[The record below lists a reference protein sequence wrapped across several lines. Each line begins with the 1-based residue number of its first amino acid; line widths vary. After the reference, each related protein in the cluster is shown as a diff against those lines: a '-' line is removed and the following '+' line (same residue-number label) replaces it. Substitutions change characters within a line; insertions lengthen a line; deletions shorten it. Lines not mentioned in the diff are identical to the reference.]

1 MGKALR
7 AVATQKQQKTSPK
20 RNTDA
25 TSAITNAWNGR
36 VGKSNVAQFRFW
48 AEHSEW
54 VRGAINIRRSQV
66 ASAEWDIVPFDPKK
80 PYSKR
85 LQADLRDKF
94 RLPNPANDSYRT
106 FIEPIIEDILVLD
119 AGVVEK
125 ERTVDGSIANL
136 WPVDGAT
143 IRVSEVW
150 DGDPDEDRY
159 FWYPRNRL
167 EAKFKN
173 ADMIYMMANR
183 RSHSVVGL
191 SALETLKL
199 TIEAE
204 LYAHDYNRRQVA
216 GAAPDGVMDL
226 GKGASQQDIDRFRE
240 FFESE
245 MAYGGTVGFIGG
257 SEQAKWIDIRK
268 SNRDMQFLEWQIYL
282 VRKIAV
288 VFGLSPQDLGV
299 TFDVNRSTSE
309 IQMQI
314 SEDRGLRPL
323 MSLVQDYFTREVVWD
338 VAYGGPGNNLAFR
351 YKALNLKE
359 STARAEMNKL
369 ALAGVPWK
377 MFNEAR
383 VDEGREPV
391 PAMEG
396 KIIMA
401 TPQGAVDI
409 SDVPTVREMLE
420 MQMAKREAPPPPPT
434 DSKPPAGKAF
444 DINVAA
450 PDMNPI
456 VDLVRMLNATYEAR
470 DSALLEAATRPQPA
484 PQVTIDKGAVEVNVD
499 APVVN
504 VGMPTPTPKSVTRHS
519 KFEMDDRGRVIG
531 KTETETRD
539 MPSDPPKSVIRHSTF
554 EVDEQGRIVGKTET
568 ETES

>member
-1 MGKALR
+1 MGKALA
-7 AVATQKQQKTSPK
+7 AVAKQHKTTPRAWKSSSSAVT
-20 RNTDA
+20 NT
-25 TSAITNAWNGR
+25 WNGK

-66 ASAEWDIVPFDPKK
+66 ASAEWDIVPADPKK

-85 LQADLRDKF
+85 LQAEIKDKF
-94 RLPNPANDSYRT
+94 TQPNTAGDTYRT
-106 FIEPIIEDILVLD
+106 LIEPVVEDILVLD
-119 AGVVEK
+119 AGVIEK
-125 ERTVDGSIANL
+125 ERTVGGGIANL
-136 WPVDGAT
+136 WAVDGGT

-150 DGDPDEDRY
+150 DGSSPNDARY
-159 FWYPRNRL
+159 FWYPDHKERARFTNDEL
-167 EAKFKN
+167 VY
-173 ADMIYMMANR
+173 IMANR
-183 RSHSVVGL
+183 RSNSVVGL

-204 LYAHDYNRRQVA
+204 LYAHDYNRRQVV

-226 GKGASQQDIDRFRE
+226 GKGASQTDIDRFRE

-245 MAYGGTVGFIGG
+245 MTYGGTVGFIGG
-257 SEQAKWIDIRK
+257 TEQAKWIPFRG

-309 IQMQI
+309 VQLQI

-323 MSLVQDYFTREVVWD
+323 MSLIQDHLTDEIVWD
-338 VAYGGPGNNLAFR
+338 PSYGGRGNNLAFR

-377 MFNEAR
+377 LFNEAR
-383 VDEGREPV
+383 VDEGREPI
-391 PAMEG
+391 PAMDG

-420 MQMAKREAPPPPPT
+420 MQQAAKKAPG
-434 DSKPPAGKAF
+434 S
-444 DINVAA
+444 
-450 PDMNPI
+450 
-456 VDLVRMLNATYEAR
+456 
-470 DSALLEAATRPQPA
+470 
-484 PQVTIDKGAVEVNVD
+484 
-499 APVVN
+499 
-504 VGMPTPTPKSVTRHS
+504 
-519 KFEMDDRGRVIG
+519 
-531 KTETETRD
+531 
-539 MPSDPPKSVIRHSTF
+539 
-554 EVDEQGRIVGKTET
+554 
-568 ETES
+568 

>member
-1 MGKALR
+1 MGKVLA
-7 AVATQKQQKTSPK
+7 AVATQKAARTSPK
-20 RNTDA
+20 ARE
-25 TSAITNAWNGR
+25 TSSSAVTNAWNGK

-66 ASAEWDIVPFDPKK
+66 ASAEWDIVPYDPKK

-85 LQADLRDKF
+85 LQQEIREKF
-94 RLPNPANDSYRT
+94 AKPNPANDSYRT

-119 AGVVEK
+119 AGCVEI
-125 ERTVDGSIANL
+125 ERTVDGSVANL
-136 WPVDGAT
+136 WPVDGGT
-143 IRVSEVW
+143 IRVSEIW
-150 DGDPDEDRY
+150 DGSNPDEYRY
-159 FWYPRNRL
+159 FWYPDHKMRAAFTNDD
-167 EAKFKN
+167 FV
-173 ADMIYMMANR
+173 YMMANR
-183 RSHSVVGL
+183 RTHSVVGL

-226 GKGASQQDIDRFRE
+226 GKGATQTDIDRFRE

-245 MAYGGTVGFIGG
+245 MTYGGAVGFIGG
-257 SEQAKWIDIRK
+257 TEQAKWIGLRD

-288 VFGLSPQDLGV
+288 VFGLSPQDLRV

-309 IQMQI
+309 IQLQI

-323 MSLVQDYFTREVVWD
+323 MSLCQDYFTNEIVWD
-338 VAYGGPGNNLAFR
+338 SSFGGPANNLAFR

-377 MFNEAR
+377 LFNEAR
-383 VDEGREPV
+383 VDEGREPI

-409 SDVPTVREMLE
+409 SDVPTVREVLE
-420 MQMAKREAPPPPPT
+420 MQQANR
-434 DSKPPAGKAF
+434 KPPAGA
-444 DINVAA
+444 
-450 PDMNPI
+450 
-456 VDLVRMLNATYEAR
+456 
-470 DSALLEAATRPQPA
+470 
-484 PQVTIDKGAVEVNVD
+484 
-499 APVVN
+499 
-504 VGMPTPTPKSVTRHS
+504 
-519 KFEMDDRGRVIG
+519 
-531 KTETETRD
+531 
-539 MPSDPPKSVIRHSTF
+539 
-554 EVDEQGRIVGKTET
+554 
-568 ETES
+568 

>member
-1 MGKALR
+1 MGKALAR
-7 AVATQKQQKTSPK
+7 VSVAKAARTSPK
-20 RNTDA
+20 VWKNSS
-25 TSAITNAWNGR
+25 SAVNNAWNGR
-36 VGKSNVAQFRFW
+36 IGKSNVNQFRFW

-54 VRGAINIRRSQV
+54 IRGAINIRRSQV
-66 ASAEWDIVPFDPKK
+66 ASAEWDIVPYDPKK

-85 LQADLRDKF
+85 LQQEIREKF
-94 RLPNPANDSYRT
+94 TDPNPANDSYRT

-119 AGVVEK
+119 AGCVEK
-125 ERTVDGSIANL
+125 ERTLDGSIAHM
-136 WPVDGAT
+136 WPVDGGT
-143 IRVSEVW
+143 IRVSDIW
-150 DGDPDEDRY
+150 DGSNPNEYRY
-159 FWYPRNRL
+159 FWYPTHKMEAAFRN
-167 EAKFKN
+167 EDF
-173 ADMIYMMANR
+173 IYMMANR

-226 GKGASQQDIDRFRE
+226 GKGASQTDIDRFRE

-245 MAYGGTVGFIGG
+245 MTYGGTVGFIGG
-257 SEQAKWIDIRK
+257 TEQAKWIPLRG

-309 IQMQI
+309 IQLQI

-323 MSLVQDYFTREVVWD
+323 MSLVQDYFTKEIVWD
-338 VAYGGPGNNLAFR
+338 QSFGGQGNNLAFR

-369 ALAGVPWK
+369 SLAGVPWK

-391 PAMEG
+391 PSMEG

-420 MQMAKREAPPPPPT
+420 MQAASRAAKPRE
-434 DSKPPAGKAF
+434 
-444 DINVAA
+444 
-450 PDMNPI
+450 
-456 VDLVRMLNATYEAR
+456 
-470 DSALLEAATRPQPA
+470 
-484 PQVTIDKGAVEVNVD
+484 
-499 APVVN
+499 
-504 VGMPTPTPKSVTRHS
+504 
-519 KFEMDDRGRVIG
+519 
-531 KTETETRD
+531 
-539 MPSDPPKSVIRHSTF
+539 
-554 EVDEQGRIVGKTET
+554 
-568 ETES
+568 